1 MRDPTAYKIDVFLR
15 SNLFAAALIIGAAV
29 TPPALIWLAMPLLR
43 PILGD
48 QFSFSLFMMG
58 LMLFVILNF
67 CGIAILAERKIS
79 AFIQDRKGPN
89 RVGFWGLLQPLADG
103 VKFILKEEIT
113 PGHADKPLF
122 ILAPCIA
129 FVLSMVG
136 FVVIPWGGDVHWP
149 WMAEGKTV
157 SSLAADIDIG
167 FLYVLM
173 VASMGVYGVTL
184 AGWASNNKYAFYG
197 GMRAAAQMLSYE
209 VPMAMGLLCVL
220 LMHGDLRL
228 GHIVSDQ
235 AHSGIWN
242 AFVHPIAFFLVFI
255 SALAEAN
262 RSPFDL
268 AECEQELV
276 AGFHTEYSSMKFAL
290 FFLGEYAHMFTS
302 CALMT
307 ALFLGGWA
315 PLPFLSVLADDNSW
329 WAFLIKFGAFLG
341 KVMFLIF
348 MFMLVRWTVPRFRF
362 DQLMRLAWKLM
373 VPMGM
378 AMVLVTGVLVGLG
391 WRIDPDGS
399 PVMNLLRWLLMLGL
413 NALVV
418 AAGMWFNVK
427 TEGVTGR
434 QENMPDLKM
443 DRVRTGAPA

>member
-15 SNLFAAALIIGAAV
+15 SNLFAATLILGAGA
-29 TPPALIWLAMPLLR
+29 TPPLLVWLALPLLK

-79 AFIQDRKGPN
+79 AYIQDRKGPN

-113 PGHADKPLF
+113 PGQADKPLF
-122 ILAPCIA
+122 ILAPCISFTLA
-129 FVLSMVG
+129 MVG
-136 FVVIPWGGDVHWP
+136 FVVIPWAGNVHWP
-149 WMAEGKTV
+149 WMEAGRTV
-157 SSLAADIDIG
+157 SSQAADIDIG
-167 FLYVLM
+167 FLYILM
-173 VASMGVYGVTL
+173 VASMGVYGVVL

-228 GHIVSDQ
+228 GHIVADQ
-235 AHSGIWN
+235 AQSGIWN
-242 AFVHPIAFFLVFI
+242 AFAHPIAFMLVFI

-315 PLPFLSVLADDNSW
+315 PLPFTSLLADDVGW
-329 WAFLIKFGAFLG
+329 IAFLIKFGVFIG

-391 WRIDPDGS
+391 WRIDPAGS
-399 PVMNLLRWLLMLGL
+399 TIMNILKWLLMLGL
-413 NALVV
+413 NAVVV
-418 AAGMWFNVK
+418 AGGMWFNMK
-427 TEGVTGR
+427 TESVTGR
-434 QENMPDLKM
+434 QENLPDLRM
-443 DRVRTGAPA
+443 ERGRAGAPA

>member
-1 MRDPTAYKIDVFLR
+1 MRDPTAYRIDVFLR
-15 SNLFAAALIIGAAV
+15 TKLFAIALLIGAVV
-29 TPPALIWLAMPLLR
+29 TPPLLIWLALPLLK
-43 PILGD
+43 PILAD
-48 QFSFSLFMMG
+48 QFSFSLLMMG
-58 LMLFVILNF
+58 LMLFTILNF

-89 RVGFWGLLQPLADG
+89 RVGFWGMLQPLADG

-122 ILAPCIA
+122 ILAPCLA
-129 FVLSMVG
+129 FTLALVG
-136 FVVIPWGGDVHWP
+136 FAVVPWAGDVHWP
-149 WMAEGKTV
+149 WMEAGKTV
-157 SSLAADIDIG
+157 SSQAADIDIG
-167 FLYVLM
+167 FLYMLM
-173 VASMGVYGVTL
+173 VAAMAVYGVVL

-197 GMRAAAQMLSYE
+197 GMRAGAQMLSYE

-220 LMHGDLRL
+220 LVHGDLRL
-228 GHIVSDQ
+228 GHIVGDQ

-242 AFVHPIAFFLVFI
+242 IFVHPVAFVLVFI

-262 RSPFDL
+262 RTPFDL

-315 PLPFLSVLADDNSW
+315 PLPFTTVLVDDTSW
-329 WAFLIKFGAFLG
+329 IAFLIKFGVFIG
-341 KVMFLIF
+341 KVMALIF
-348 MFMLVRWTVPRFRF
+348 LFMLVRWTIPRFRF

-373 VPMGM
+373 VPIGM
-378 AMVLVTGVLVGLG
+378 AMVLASGLAIGWG
-391 WRIDPDGS
+391 WRINPAGG
-399 PVMNLLRWLLMLGL
+399 VVGNALNWLIMLGL
-413 NALVV
+413 NVV
-418 AAGMWFNVK
+418 AIIGTMWLSMR
-427 TEGVTGR
+427 TERVTGR
-434 QENMPDLKM
+434 QDNLPGFDAHSGRWEMS
-443 DRVRTGAPA
+443 T